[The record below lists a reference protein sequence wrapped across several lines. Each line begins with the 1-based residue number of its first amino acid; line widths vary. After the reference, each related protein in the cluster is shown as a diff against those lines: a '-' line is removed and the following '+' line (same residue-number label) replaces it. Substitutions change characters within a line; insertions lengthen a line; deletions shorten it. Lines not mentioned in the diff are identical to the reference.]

1 MSYFVWLMA
10 ARNFD
15 HWVPTATMVV
25 FGKIGS
31 KTPKDINFAKIL
43 HLLVPM
49 ALKWIK
55 EYIKIKKG

>member
-1 MSYFVWLMA
+1 MA
-10 ARNFD
+10 LNRGMPHPPN
-15 HWVPTATMVV
+15 TMVV

-55 EYIKIKKG
+55 EYIKIKKVR

>member
-1 MSYFVWLMA
+1 
-10 ARNFD
+10 
-15 HWVPTATMVV
+15 MVV

-55 EYIKIKKG
+55 EYIEIEKVR